1 MLLEDHA
8 PARILHTAFLGT
20 VREQE
25 RNKLGRLLEAAGL
38 GTKSWRK
45 EGAEDTRP
53 GKRRPQAEE
62 VQKDTELWENT
73 GHQKTARNLERLEQG
88 LPRRED
94 GRDPAEEGSRTQQG
108 RKLSHSREL
117 RVCLGLSGHHLEG
130 VVTTAEKCGGPEGSR
145 VGGGTHAQVGR
156 HEAWRTGEAKCRRGS
171 EGRRPSNHW
180 RTGGAG
186 REAMERCMLLCSLT
200 WYLYWGRTLG

>member
-1 MLLEDHA
+1 MLLEDRA

-25 RNKLGRLLEAAGL
+25 RKKLGRLLGAADL
-38 GTKSWRK
+38 RTESWRK
-45 EGAEDTRP
+45 EGAEDTRR

-62 VQKDTELWENT
+62 IQKDTELWENM

-94 GRDPAEEGSRTQQG
+94 GRDSAEEGSRTQQG

-117 RVCLGLSGHHLEG
+117 RVCLGFSGHHLEG
-130 VVTTAEKCGGPEGSR
+130 IITTAEKCGWPEGSR

-156 HEAWRTGEAKCRRGS
+156 HEAWCMGEAKCRRGS
-171 EGRRPSNHW
+171 EGGRPSNHW
-180 RTGGAG
+180 RTEGAG
-186 REAMERCMLLCSLT
+186 REDMEHYMLLCSLT